1 MVRIFKVAV
10 LTVLVLACVG
20 GATAQTYDLQFVP
33 VTNDGSH
40 LDVKV
45 QIKSTGGTYPL
56 GLANFVFTYNAA
68 DLASPTLQQAHNFSG
83 GVYVAMTVTTPLA
96 STVMINIELNGSPG
110 TTIPATYIDMATIRF
125 TTVDPNGN
133 ANLVWDMGNGGVVY
147 DESFNEI
154 SAGTLNNLNT
164 SPLPVQLA
172 SFSASP
178 EKAGNTVLLK
188 WSTASE
194 TNNYGFEVQKS
205 FDTTNV
211 FTAIANS
218 FVAGHGTTVDAH
230 TYSFTDP
237 DVQPGVWYY
246 RLQQTD
252 LDGTI
257 HYSEKITASS
267 LTGVTERAL
276 PTVFALDQNYPN
288 PFNPATTIDFALPKD
303 ARVNL
308 QVYNVL
314 GQQVATLVD
323 EVRQA
328 GYYSVRFDAGRL
340 ASGLYIYRIVAGD
353 VTMVKKMMLTK

>member
-1 MVRIFKVAV
+1 MFMVVVLAV
-10 LTVLVLACVG
+10 MVLVSVA
-20 GATAQTYDLQFVP
+20 GASVPTYDLQFVP
-33 VTNDGSH
+33 VTNDGTH
-40 LDVKV
+40 FDVKV

-56 GLANFVFTYNAA
+56 GLANFVFNFNSA
-68 DLASPTLQQAHNFSG
+68 DLTSPSLLQAHNFSG
-83 GVYVAMTVTTPLA
+83 GVYIAMTVTNPLA
-96 STVMINIELNGSPG
+96 STVSINIELNGSPG
-110 TTIPATYIDMATIRF
+110 TTIPASYIDMATIRF
-125 TTVDPNGN
+125 NTVNPNGN

-154 SAGTLNNLNT
+154 SAGSLNNLNT
-164 SPLPVQLA
+164 SPLPIQLA
-172 SFSASP
+172 SFTASP
-178 EKAGNTVLLK
+178 EKAANAVVLK

-194 TNNYGFEVQKS
+194 TGNYGFEVQKS

-211 FTAIANS
+211 FTSIANS
-218 FVAGHGTTVDAH
+218 FIAGHGTTVEAH
-230 TYSFTDP
+230 AYSYTDT

-246 RLQQTD
+246 RLKQTD
-252 LDGTI
+252 TDGSI

-267 LTGVTERAL
+267 VTGVKERAL

-288 PFNPATTIDFALPKD
+288 PFNPATTIEFALPKD

-328 GYYSVRFDAGRL
+328 GYHSVRFDAGHL